1 MTYTDGTTT
10 VLNQTLSDW
19 VYAAGWP
26 GESVVNCNEDRNASN
41 GTTQADSV
49 CVYGYQIV
57 LNPAKTV
64 STLTLPATRN
74 IVMLAFDLTTPS
86 IPGTFV
92 YTPPA
97 GTIEPVGTDTLSVT
111 FTPTDTTDYKPSS
124 ATVNLVV
131 GNPVTPIVMPTI
143 SWPTPANITYGTA
156 LGATQLDAVAM
167 ATPRP
172 TPVTPT
178 SQLSVLAMS
187 NDNTS
192 YLLSG
197 FDGSGGTYSY
207 SQLNNGSVNYAG
219 ATFTLG
225 QPTVPDALTSG
236 AVYTL
241 PAPGNYSSVYLIG
254 AATTTGQTSVP
265 FILTYSDGTTS
276 TQTLAGMSSWAS
288 SAGNAGESI
297 VATTTYK
304 NTQNGT
310 QVSGTYDLYGYQL
323 TANPAKTLVSV
334 TLPNTRNIV
343 ILALGFGT
351 NNQVVV
357 PGTYVYTIPPSPPVT
372 PAPGAVLPVG
382 THPLAVA
389 FTPTNTAAY
398 TGATGSTTITVT
410 QATPVIT
417 WPTPAAITVGTAL
430 SNTQLDATAS
440 FGGASLPGTFQ
451 YTPGSGTVLAAGT
464 YTLSVLFTPTDT
476 LDFTTATATV
486 QIVVGNTGSSGVSGQ
501 PVYSSGDCCFFS
513 QPTPYAITVSGS
525 TAAPTGTVNVVFN
538 GQTIGTGTL
547 TPGTGTSSSVTLM
560 LNSSYFVPGNNTVT
574 LNYLG
579 DDNYVPN
586 NNTATIVLRNPAIGA
601 DPATAKVS
609 TSTIVVPYTYVVAG
623 SMTFNFNPSG
633 QTNPS
638 DFSNKTSGTT
648 CSSGTQEPAG
658 FICLL
663 EITFAPQLPGVR
675 KGVVEIDF
683 TSATNQAEPKLYLFF
698 SGLGDAAQMVLSN
711 ATQATLNSS
720 LNQPQSLTFNPT
732 DDSQRYAV
740 CGQQRRGA
748 DRYPGLLRWLVDKH
762 DVANL
767 VYPSDLSFDA
777 FGNLV
782 VSDATAA
789 KVFSIS
795 PASAET
801 TVNTGTYTLGTPTA
815 ARFDF
820 AGNLYIADGGTP
832 RIIEIPGETY
842 ASYTPSLLNLGSQ
855 SVSFPQAL
863 AVDNT
868 GANLYVGDGNLN
880 EILEVALNGSGAT
893 VFSLAPCDMTT
904 VTTCTLN
911 SPAGFAFDPNGDMF
925 ITDSDQRVL
934 MVPSNHSSGGLTE
947 QLPLTGLLNP
957 TGVTLDGSGD
967 VYVTDLNGTVVKLL
981 VNTGVLPIFPTV
993 GGTQTTTVTNT
1004 GNLPL
1009 TITGATFS
1017 SNAGTFTESDNC
1029 QNIPGGGTCVI
1040 TIKYATKY
1048 RAREPD
1054 GHHQQQRV
1062 RACGGHDRPQ
1072 PLNKR

>member
-1 MTYTDGTTT
+1 
-10 VLNQTLSDW
+10 
-19 VYAAGWP
+19 
-26 GESVVNCNEDRNASN
+26 
-41 GTTQADSV
+41 
-49 CVYGYQIV
+49 
-57 LNPAKTV
+57 
-64 STLTLPATRN
+64 
-74 IVMLAFDLTTPS
+74 
-86 IPGTFV
+86 
-92 YTPPA
+92 
-97 GTIEPVGTDTLSVT
+97 
-111 FTPTDTTDYKPSS
+111 
-124 ATVNLVV
+124 
-131 GNPVTPIVMPTI
+131 MPTI

-167 ATPRP
+167 GTPRP

-178 SQLSVLAMS
+178 SQLSVLAIS

-197 FDGSGGTYSY
+197 FDRFGGTYSY
-207 SQLNNGSVNYAG
+207 SQLNNGAVNYAG

-241 PAPGNYSSVYLIG
+241 TASGSYSSVYLIG

-276 TQTLAGMSSWAS
+276 TQTLVGMSSWAS
-288 SAGNAGESI
+288 SAGYAGESI

-304 NTQNGT
+304 NTQNGS
-310 QVSGTYDLYGYQL
+310 QVTGTYDLYGYQL

-343 ILALGFGT
+343 IMALGFGT

-357 PGTYVYTIPPSPPVT
+357 PGTYVYSIPPSPPVT

-382 THPLAVA
+382 THPLAVT

-417 WPTPAAITVGTAL
+417 WPTPAAITVGTPL

-440 FGGASLPGTFQ
+440 FGGNSLPGTFQ

-486 QIVVGNTGSSGVSGQ
+486 QLVVGNTGSSGVSGA
-501 PVYSSGDCCFFS
+501 PVYASGDCCFFS

-525 TAAPTGTVNVVFN
+525 TAAPTGNVNVVFN

-547 TPGTGTSSSVTLM
+547 TAGTGTSSSVTLM

-574 LNYLG
+574 INYLG

-638 DFSNKTSGTT
+638 DFSNKTPNGTT
-648 CSSGTQEPAG
+648 CSSGTQVSAG

-663 EITFAPQLPGVR
+663 EVTFAPQLPGVR
-675 KGVVEIDF
+675 KGVAAINFTPATGPVEP
-683 TSATNQAEPKLYLFF
+683 TLYLFF

-732 DDSQRYAV
+732 DDTNSKLY
-740 CGQQRRGA
+740 
-748 DRYPGLLRWLVDKH
+748 
-762 DVANL
+762 VAN
-767 VYPSDLSFDA
+767 
-777 FGNLV
+777 
-782 VSDATAA
+782 
-789 KVFSIS
+789 
-795 PASAET
+795 
-801 TVNTGTYTLGTPTA
+801 
-815 ARFDF
+815 
-820 AGNLYIADGGTP
+820 
-832 RIIEIPGETY
+832 
-842 ASYTPSLLNLGSQ
+842 
-855 SVSFPQAL
+855 
-863 AVDNT
+863 
-868 GANLYVGDGNLN
+868 
-880 EILEVALNGSGAT
+880 SGAAQ
-893 VFSLAPCDMTT
+893 VD
-904 VTTCTLN
+904 TL
-911 SPAGFAFDPNGDMF
+911 
-925 ITDSDQRVL
+925 
-934 MVPSNHSSGGLTE
+934 SSS
-947 QLPLTGLLNP
+947 
-957 TGVTLDGSGD
+957 V
-967 VYVTDLNGTVVKLL
+967 
-981 VNTGVLPIFPTV
+981 
-993 GGTQTTTVTNT
+993 
-1004 GNLPL
+1004 
-1009 TITGATFS
+1009 
-1017 SNAGTFTESDNC
+1017 
-1029 QNIPGGGTCVI
+1029 
-1040 TIKYATKY
+1040 
-1048 RAREPD
+1048 AR
-1054 GHHQQQRV
+1054 
-1062 RACGGHDRPQ
+1062 
-1072 PLNKR
+1072 

>member
-1 MTYTDGTTT
+1 M
-10 VLNQTLSDW
+10 
-19 VYAAGWP
+19 
-26 GESVVNCNEDRNASN
+26 
-41 GTTQADSV
+41 
-49 CVYGYQIV
+49 
-57 LNPAKTV
+57 
-64 STLTLPATRN
+64 
-74 IVMLAFDLTTPS
+74 
-86 IPGTFV
+86 
-92 YTPPA
+92 
-97 GTIEPVGTDTLSVT
+97 
-111 FTPTDTTDYKPSS
+111 
-124 ATVNLVV
+124 
-131 GNPVTPIVMPTI
+131 
-143 SWPTPANITYGTA
+143 
-156 LGATQLDAVAM
+156 
-167 ATPRP
+167 
-172 TPVTPT
+172 
-178 SQLSVLAMS
+178 
-187 NDNTS
+187 
-192 YLLSG
+192 
-197 FDGSGGTYSY
+197 
-207 SQLNNGSVNYAG
+207 
-219 ATFTLG
+219 
-225 QPTVPDALTSG
+225 
-236 AVYTL
+236 
-241 PAPGNYSSVYLIG
+241 
-254 AATTTGQTSVP
+254 
-265 FILTYSDGTTS
+265 
-276 TQTLAGMSSWAS
+276 
-288 SAGNAGESI
+288 
-297 VATTTYK
+297 
-304 NTQNGT
+304 
-310 QVSGTYDLYGYQL
+310 
-323 TANPAKTLVSV
+323 
-334 TLPNTRNIV
+334 
-343 ILALGFGT
+343 ALGFGT
-351 NNQVVV
+351 NTQVVV
-357 PGTYVYTIPPSPPVT
+357 PGTYVYTLPPSPPVT

-430 SNTQLDATAS
+430 SGTQLDATAS
-440 FGGASLPGTFQ
+440 FQGVSLPGTFQ
-451 YTPGSGTVLAAGT
+451 YTPGSGTLLAAGT
-464 YTLSVLFTPTDT
+464 HTLSVLFTPTDT

-486 QIVVGNTGSSGVSGQ
+486 QIVVGNTGSSGVSGA

-525 TAAPTGTVNVVFN
+525 TAAPTGNVNVVFN

-560 LNSSYFVPGNNTVT
+560 LTSSYFVPGNNTVT
-574 LNYLG
+574 INYLG

-586 NNTATIVLRNPAIGA
+586 NNTATIALRNPAIGG

-609 TSTIVVPYTYVVAG
+609 TSTILVPYTYVVAG

-663 EITFAPQLPGVR
+663 EITFGPQLPGVR
-675 KGVVEIDF
+675 KGVVEVDF
-683 TSATNQAEPKLYLFF
+683 TSATNQAEPKLYLFL
-698 SGLGDAAQMVLSN
+698 SGLGDAAQIVLSN
-711 ATQATLNSS
+711 ATQATLNSN

-732 DDSQRYAV
+732 DDNNAKLYVANS
-740 CGQQRRGA
+740 GA
-748 DRYPGLLRWLVDKH
+748 AQLDTLASSGGSLTQMT
-762 DVANL
+762 VANL

-801 TVNTGTYTLGTPTA
+801 TVNTLPYALGTPTG

-820 AGNLYIADGGTP
+820 AGNLYIADGGGTP

-842 ASYTPSLLNLGSQ
+842 AAYTPSVLNFGSQ

-893 VFSLAPCDMTT
+893 VLSLSPCDMTT

-911 SPAGFAFDPNGDMF
+911 SPAGFAFDPNGDLF

-947 QLPLTGLLNP
+947 QLPLTGLTNP
-957 TGVTLDGSGD
+957 TGVTLDGSGN
-967 VYVTDLNGTVVKLL
+967 VYVSDLNTNVYKLL

-993 GGTQTTTVTNT
+993 GSMQTTTVTNT

-1017 SNAGTFTESDNC
+1017 SNKGTFTESDNC

-1040 TIKYATKY
+1040 TITYAKNTGP
-1048 RAREPD
+1048 ASQTVTINSNAFSA
-1054 GHHQQQRV
+1054 GAVTIALSH
-1062 RACGGHDRPQ
+1062 
-1072 PLNKR
+1072 